1 MVAVIRMVRRS
12 LPLLLLAV
20 ALAAPAA
27 APAAEQHFG
36 PPAEEAKPDSP
47 RDLLRKA
54 EAAVAGRGAGH
65 ARELTPLL
73 KDLAVAAP
81 SLDGPERARVRRL
94 LARPTTPGATDGG
107 AATYTVP
114 EEPPVCGS
122 RFCIHYVASSETEP
136 TEDAPPTGDADGN
149 GIPDYVETMASVFDY
164 VYAFENERLGWRAPQ
179 PDGARGCPG
188 GAPECMNKTD
198 VYIADIGEQS
208 IYGYAAPDP
217 GQTTLNQAAYLVMDD
232 DYAASEFPRYAG
244 DPLPP
249 MQVTAAHEYN
259 HVLQF
264 GYDVAQDTWMFE
276 ATATWM
282 EDEVYTHVDDYLQY
296 LGPWSQMSFVPLTSF
311 DSIDSGNPDNVKVY
325 GDLVWNRW
333 IAERFGA
340 DTVRNAWESS
350 LITDPRSFAPGAYD
364 AALRRRGSSFF
375 ESFARFAA
383 DTAEWR
389 AANAPFS
396 EGGAFP
402 DMARVRDSTSGQT
415 IRLVPEGSGAGGQ
428 LPHTTFGLLEV
439 APTSEPRIKFI
450 LESPRGVQMAVALV
464 GRTGGELGGTSV
476 VELAGLPDGGTRSV
490 TLDDPSRFS
499 RVTAVIVNADGR
511 TTGRYSRTFGDWEWL
526 GDGATVSSR
535 LSTDFTA
542 PSIRRASPEPGQR
555 GVPRRS
561 RVRVR
566 FSEKLA
572 NISSRTVVLRTAGG
586 RRVKAK
592 VASRAGG
599 RALAIRPR
607 KRLRRGTRYRVRLR
621 PGIADGGA
629 NRLPRSVRSWS
640 FSTTR

>member
-1 MVAVIRMVRRS
+1 MLRRF
-12 LPLLLLAV
+12 LPLLLFAV
-20 ALAAPAA
+20 ALAAPSA

-36 PPAEEAKPDSP
+36 PVADDARPASPEAV
-47 RDLLRKA
+47 LLRA
-54 EAAVAGRGAGH
+54 EAAVAGRGAAGDH
-65 ARELTPLL
+65 ELTPLL

-81 SLDGPERARVRRL
+81 SLNGAARARARRL
-94 LARPTTPGATDGG
+94 LARPTTPGGTGGG

-114 EEPPVCGS
+114 EEPPVCGA

-136 TEDAPPTGDADGN
+136 TEDAPPPGDADGN
-149 GIPDYVETMASVFDY
+149 GIPDYVETMASTFDY
-164 VYAFENERLGWRAPQ
+164 VYAFENERLGWRPPQ
-179 PDGARGCPG
+179 PDGDRGCPG

-217 GQTTLNQAAYLVMDD
+217 GQATLNQAAYLVMDD
-232 DYAASEFPRYAG
+232 DYAGDEFPRYEG
-244 DPLPP
+244 DALPP

-282 EDEVYTHVDDYLQY
+282 EDEVYTQVDDYLQY
-296 LGPWSQMSFVPLTSF
+296 LAPWSQMSFVPLTSF
-311 DSIDSGNPDNVKVY
+311 DANDSGNPDNVKVY

-333 IAERFGA
+333 IDERFGA
-340 DTVRNAWESS
+340 ETVRNAWESS
-350 LITDPRSFAPGAYD
+350 LITEPRSFAPGAYD

-375 ESFARFAA
+375 DSFSRFAA

-389 AANAPFS
+389 ASNTPFA

-415 IRLVPEGSGAGGQ
+415 IRLAPDSNGAGGQ

-439 APTSEPRIKFI
+439 APTSEPRIKFV

-464 GRTGGELGGTSV
+464 GRIGDELGGTSV
-476 VELAGLPDGGTRSV
+476 VELTRLPNGGTGSV
-490 TLDDPSRFS
+490 TLDDPSRFA

-526 GDGATVSSR
+526 GDNATVSSR

-542 PSIRRASPEPGQR
+542 PAIRRASPTPGRR
-555 GVPRRS
+555 GVSRRA

-572 NISSRTVVLRTAGG
+572 NINSRTAVLRAAGG
-586 RRVKAK
+586 RKVKAK
-592 VASRAGG
+592 VVSRSEG
-599 RALAIRPR
+599 RALVIRPR
-607 KRLRRGTRYRVRLR
+607 KRLRPATRYRVRLTA
-621 PGIADGGA
+621 GIADGGA
-629 NRLPRSVRSWS
+629 NRLPRSARSWS
-640 FSTTR
+640 FSTAR